1 MDRNKR
7 RKNISINDFAEMM
20 GVSTATISRA
30 INNKPGLSR
39 ELRQKIRTEAVRIGY
54 AKDLPEE
61 PDTETKSNIVAVIA
75 SDVRNPYYAD
85 VIVAIQEELQASE
98 FRTVIFSSGDLVE
111 DVIGTIRTAEEIR
124 CSGIIQIT
132 APSERIG
139 RIINKCSIP
148 TVLLNRMLKSCE
160 TDVVTLDN
168 YEAGYGVTR
177 YLVERGHTNI
187 GYLKGPSISSSSILR
202 FDGYQRAMK
211 NYKLPIPK
219 EAIFEGDLSM
229 ETGKAFAARFA
240 ALKVNRPT
248 AMIISNDL
256 AAHGFV
262 TGCLQEGLRIP
273 EDVSIISFD
282 NNRFAAASEVPI
294 TTVDCFAGEMGR
306 KAARVMLQRIR
317 EPDRRKERIVM
328 KPVLIERSSV
338 KDLNNAERK

>member
-1 MDRNKR
+1 MVKELKR
-7 RKNISINDFAEMM
+7 KRKAVSINDFAEMM

-30 INNKPGLSR
+30 VNNKPGLSN
-39 ELRQKIRTEAVRIGY
+39 ELREKIRAEAVRIGY
-54 AKDLPEE
+54 MTDLGEE
-61 PDTETKSNIVAVIA
+61 PEQEAKSNIVAVIA

-85 VIVAIQEELQASE
+85 VISAIQDELRGEEY
-98 FRTVIFSSGDLVE
+98 RTVIFSTGDAVD
-111 DVIGTIRTAEEIR
+111 DVIDTIRTAEEIQ

-132 APSERIG
+132 APSEKIG
-139 RIINKCSIP
+139 KTIRKCTIP

-187 GYLKGPSISSSSILR
+187 GYLKGPAVSSSSILR
-202 FDGYQRAMK
+202 FEGYMRAMK
-211 NYKLPIPK
+211 NYKLPVPRQ
-219 EAIFEGDLSM
+219 AVFDGDLSM
-229 ETGKAFAARFA
+229 EGGKRFASEFAAITED
-240 ALKVNRPT
+240 RPT

-262 TGCLQEGLRIP
+262 SGCLQEGLRIP
-273 EDVSIISFD
+273 EDVSVISFD

-294 TTVDCFAGEMGR
+294 TTVDCFANEMGR
-306 KAARVMLQRIR
+306 KAAQVMLQRIHDP
-317 EPDRRKERIVM
+317 EKRKERIVM

-338 KDLNNAERK
+338 KNLNVS